1 MSETT
6 EREANIGSNETENG
20 EAGRGTSEEVAVVQ
34 PMSWYKRLAYGV
46 GHVQNDL
53 CASMWFT
60 YLIVFLTKVLGFD
73 P

>member
-1 MSETT
+1 MNGSTDQENGQNRVESESG
-6 EREANIGSNETENG
+6 AGNQSNE
-20 EAGRGTSEEVAVVQ
+20 VVVVVQ
-34 PMSWYKRLAYGV
+34 SLPWYKRLAYGV

-60 YLIVFLTKVLGFD
+60 YLIVFLTKVLKFD